1 MRTIHKSTHQKKKKK
16 KNKKNTKRKKKHV
29 RVCSWHRNVSSP
41 SLGGSKK
48 SESSSVFFS
57 SSSLPK
63 KHPACVHYTKE
74 RTCTSCAA
82 AGYRKDKKK
91 KRAKGLK
98 EEELF
103 SIKSCGE
110 RRRWIDSIG
119 WLPIDLCDFPFSLV
133 MMMSL
138 VTTLAAAIRERKEPQ
153 KFR

>member
-1 MRTIHKSTHQKKKKK
+1 MRTIHKGTHQRRRKRKIRKIPKE
-16 KNKKNTKRKKKHV
+16 KNKLV

-48 SESSSVFFS
+48 SESFSVFFFFFPS
-57 SSSLPK
+57 Q

-82 AGYRKDKKK
+82 AGYRKDK